1 MFTDALGASEYRPL
15 ASGVLV
21 RHSLAFTSA
30 VARKAV
36 IALVALGVSFPPATH
51 AQAKSKYAGIV
62 IDANTGKTLYESDAD
77 QLRYPASLTK
87 MMTIY
92 MLFEGLASG
101 KLQKTTRIPVSA
113 YAAGRPP
120 SKLGLKAGQTVT
132 VETAIYALVTKS
144 ANDVAS
150 AVGEFI
156 GGSEE
161 GFGRIATAKARALGM
176 SRTTFRNPHGLPN
189 PAQVTTARDMARLG
203 LALREHYPQYYSYFG
218 TRSFTYGKRRMGN
231 HNKLLGR
238 VEGVDGI
245 KTGYTRASGFNL
257 VSSVKS
263 GNRRI
268 VAVVLGGTSGA
279 SRNAQMTALIRKYMP
294 KAASGSKGQLIART
308 KATPLTVASAPEPVI
323 ASVRP
328 KAKIP
333 VPAEKPVVIAAVPV
347 ARVDKAV
354 ASKAPVPLVDPV
366 RTASVSDVKG
376 WVIQVASLPTHEE
389 ALSVI
394 ARTKSKAG
402 PVLAK
407 AEGFAST
414 FEKDGTLYYRA
425 RFAGF
430 SGKDAAWKA
439 CAALKRQKI
448 GCYASQQ

>member
-1 MFTDALGASEYRPL
+1 MLHPL
-15 ASGVLV
+15 AFPVKFV
-21 RHSLAFTSA
+21 
-30 VARKAV
+30 RKAAY
-36 IALVALGVSFPPATH
+36 ALLAIGLSLSVAAPANASSKH
-51 AQAKSKYAGIV
+51 AAIV
-62 IDANTGKTLYESDAD
+62 IDANTGKTLHESSAD

-101 KLQKTTRIPVSA
+101 KLKKSTRIPVSA

-120 SKLGLKAGQTVT
+120 SKLGLKAGQSVT

-150 AVGEFI
+150 AVGEYL

-203 LALREHYPQYYSYFG
+203 MALREHYPQYYGVFS

-231 HNKLLGR
+231 HNRLLGK

-268 VAVVLGGTSGA
+268 VAVVLGGKSGA
-279 SRNAQMTALIRKYMP
+279 SRNAEMAALIRKYMP
-294 KAASGSKGQLIART
+294 KASSGSKGQLIART
-308 KATPLTVASAPEPVI
+308 KATPLTVASAKQPVI
-323 ASVRP
+323 ASAKP
-328 KAKIP
+328 KAAIP
-333 VPAEKPVVIAAVPV
+333 VPVEKPVEIAAVPV
-347 ARVDKAV
+347 ARSEQTVV
-354 ASKAPVPLVDPV
+354 SKAPVPLVDPV

-376 WVIQVASLPTHEE
+376 WVIQVASLPTHDE

-407 AEGFAST
+407 AQGFAST